1 MRKTLLLPF
10 ITLLV
15 IACQKEQTLKPS
27 QDSNPTHLLPNS
39 IKTPDDVFSFLA
51 REMPEVY
58 TPVEIS
64 RLRTILA
71 DVPENSHQRNT
82 GMTVELPAGSVD
94 GLQAAVDAAGDGG
107 TVIVKA
113 GEHTENGLVTIGHR
127 INLIG
132 ESGARLILDNAIIQ
146 AFPTQLTGGIHLK
159 NGPGSRIKNIEFVA
173 SSGGAGSALFIEE
186 SDYSVIAQNS
196 FTNFQYAI
204 MVVSSNRT
212 TVRKNQIFGDPA
224 LILSPEN
231 LGITIVS
238 GHSCSVLDNYVTGM
252 TFGIWY
258 CDRGGI
264 GWGNETNGNFYGQIL
279 CKVPEGG
286 YFSADGN
293 PFFAEQPGHRWLLA
307 LNSSND
313 NLYGGIVVIDG
324 AFQNTLLANK
334 GSGNGA
340 YDVDLVGPTMRF
352 GFFTPTSS
360 RNQVWAYAGQVIKDC
375 GENNR
380 VMGGTLVD
388 TSLDPCDNVE
398 EP

>member
-1 MRKTLLLPF
+1 MKKSFLLPF
-10 ITLLV
+10 ITLMV
-15 IACQKEQTLKPS
+15 IACQKEQNLKPS
-27 QDSNPTHLLPNS
+27 MDTSPTHLLPNS

-64 RLRTILA
+64 RLRTMLA
-71 DVPENSHQRNT
+71 DVPENSHERNT

-94 GLQAAVDAAGDGG
+94 GLQAAVDAAGEGG

-113 GEHTENGLVTIGHR
+113 GEHTENGLVTIGHQ
-127 INLIG
+127 IQIIG
-132 ESGARLILDNAIIQ
+132 EKGATITLNNPFIEQ
-146 AFPTQLTGGIHLK
+146 FPTKFSGGLHLK
-159 NGPGSRIKNIEFVA
+159 NAPGSQIKNIDFVA
-173 SSGGAGSALFIEE
+173 SAGAAGSALLIEE
-186 SDYSVIAQNS
+186 SDYSVIVENS
-196 FTNFQYAI
+196 FINFQYTI
-204 MVVSSNRT
+204 TVVSSSRT
-212 TVRKNQIFGDPA
+212 TVRKNHIVGDPNK
-224 LILSPEN
+224 ILAPEN

-238 GHSCSVLDNYVTGM
+238 GHSCSVIDNYVTGM

-258 CDRGGI
+258 CERGGI

-286 YFSADGN
+286 YIGPDDN
-293 PFFAEQPGHRWLLA
+293 LLFAKQPGNRWLLA
-307 LNSSND
+307 LNNSSD
-313 NLYGGIVVIDG
+313 NLYGGMVVIDG
-324 AFQNTLLANK
+324 AFQNTLLANQ

-360 RNQVWAYAGQVIKDC
+360 KNQVWAYAGQTIKDC